1 MKILANSVL
10 ALLLTVLS
18 STLVLADEY
27 DDTITS
33 FKNAGASATY
43 FDKSA
48 GYAVFPTIGKAG
60 LGIGAA
66 HGSGRVYKGGEVIGT
81 ASMTQVT
88 LGLQMGAEAYSQ
100 IVFFETENALNTFI
114 AGDFQFSADASAVAI
129 TAGVTAGAS
138 TGSGAAA
145 GASGTSNTAV
155 NTSAGYFSG
164 MAVFT
169 VAKGGLMYQAT
180 LGGQVY
186 SFDPIKE

>member
-1 MKILANSVL
+1 MKTLINSALV
-10 ALLLTVLS
+10 LLLTVLS

-27 DDTITS
+27 DDTINS
-33 FKNAGASATY
+33 FKKAGSSATY
-43 FDKSA
+43 FDKSV

-60 LGIGAA
+60 LGLGGA
-66 HGSGRVYKGGEVIGT
+66 HGSGRVYKGGELVGT
-81 ASMTQVT
+81 TSMTQVT

-100 IVFFETENALNTFI
+100 IIFFETEAALNKFI
-114 AGDFQFSADASAVAI
+114 AGDFQFSAEASAVAI
-129 TAGVTAGAS
+129 TAGVKAGAS
-138 TGSGAAA
+138 TGSGVTA
-145 GASGTSNTAV
+145 GASGTKDTAV
-155 NTSAGYFSG
+155 NTSTGYFNG